1 MKEVSIKNPGAN
13 NEIVKT
19 ILVTPWVI
27 GFGYMKT
34 IIHTTDKN
42 GKVFMTNELRMWI
55 IPFMVFTISKIID
68 NPDD

>member
-19 ILVTPWVI
+19 ILVTPWMI

-34 IIHTTDKN
+34 TIHNHDKN
-42 GKVFMTNELRMWI
+42 GKIFLTTELKTWL